1 VRRPI
6 VDERTWW
13 SRPGLEVRGGRLCVA
28 GRDAE
33 EIARSN
39 GTPVFVLDLVRV
51 EEQAIALRDAL
62 ASAGLRGVVRLALK
76 AGRHPALMSFLRER
90 TPWVGLD
97 VCSPGEVA
105 WGLDHGWAPGEIS
118 YTGTNV
124 SGEDLEQILA
134 AGVHLN
140 VDLLTQLERVGRR
153 APGAAVGIR
162 VNPRIGASA
171 AGGEETLYT
180 GAKPTKFGVSAE
192 QLERVLAIAHGYR
205 LVIDAVHFHVGDGY
219 LDRGLD
225 VFAESVRRVAGMVRT
240 LKDAGCPIGEVNTGG
255 GLGVPQGPGDRP
267 LDVDRWA
274 GILAEHLGPLDV
286 VVGTEPGDFLLK
298 ESAPLLAEVV
308 SVEERDGVLFAGV
321 NAGWNLV
328 CERFVY
334 HDTPAIALCRAADA
348 EPIRRITV
356 SGNINEGPDLFAE
369 DLPFPG
375 VREGD
380 VVAILNI
387 GSYDQAM
394 YSEHCLRP
402 PAGTVAFTDRA

>member
-1 VRRPI
+1 VRRPT

-13 SRPGLEVRGGRLCVA
+13 SRPGLEVRGRRLFVA

-33 EIARSN
+33 EVARSN

-51 EEQAIALRDAL
+51 QEQALALRDAL
-62 ASAGLRGVVRLALK
+62 AGAGLRGIVRLALK
-76 AGRHPALMSFLRER
+76 AGRHVALMAFLRER

-105 WGLDHGWAPGEIS
+105 WGLDHGWAPEDIS

-124 SGEDLEQILA
+124 SERDLERILA

-153 APGAAVGIR
+153 APGSTIGIR

-171 AGGEETLYT
+171 GGGEETLYT
-180 GAKPTKFGVSAE
+180 GAKPTKFGVFAE
-192 QLERVLAIAHGYR
+192 QLERALAIASRHH
-205 LVIDAVHFHVGDGY
+205 LTIDTVHFHVGDGY
-219 LDRGLD
+219 LDEGLD
-225 VFAESVRRVAGMVRT
+225 VFAESVRRVAAMVRT
-240 LKDAGCPIGEVNTGG
+240 LRDAGCPVAEVNTGG
-255 GLGVPQGPGDRP
+255 GLGVPQRPGDRP
-267 LDVDRWA
+267 LDVGRWA
-274 GILAEHLGPLDV
+274 AILAQHLGPLDV
-286 VVGTEPGDFLLK
+286 IVGTEPGDFLLK
-298 ESAPLLAEVV
+298 ESAPLLVEVV
-308 SVEERDGVLFAGV
+308 TVEERDGVLFAGV
-321 NAGWNLV
+321 DAGWNLV

-334 HDTPAIALCRAADA
+334 DDTPAIVLCRAADA
-348 EPIRRITV
+348 EPVQLITV

-369 DLPFPG
+369 DLPFPE

-380 VVAILNI
+380 VLAILNI

-402 PAGTVAFTDRA
+402 PAGTVAFTDRI